1 MKTLLYI
8 LLLIISIFQFNSS
21 FAQSYSMTNGGSIVA
36 CSGTFYDSGGAAGD
50 YANSQDFT
58 YTICPSTPG
67 SKVTVNFTTFDT
79 ENNYELLTIYDGNS
93 IAAPT
98 LGSYTGSTGPGMVSA
113 TAGNATGCL
122 TFVFHSDGS
131 VNYTGWVGIIACS
144 IPCQTITANLVS
156 TVPVSVASLVRIC
169 QGASVTFNGSGTF
182 STSGVGAVYTWTFGD
197 GTSGT
202 GTTVSHTYAAAG
214 SYVVNLSITT
224 AGGCHNNNSITEV
237 VQVSTT
243 PSIVTA
249 VTPNPICLGQS
260 ANLTAAVTMT
270 PYVPNCTPPVSGT
283 TFLPDGSG
291 VSYSTQI
298 TVNCFNA
305 AQTITSAANI
315 ANVCLSLEHSYLGDL
330 NIVLVCPNGQSMI
343 LKAYPGGNGTYLGAP
358 LDDPAVGPGTGWN
371 YCFTPAAGTLLVNG
385 ATTLAGS
392 PASGSINAG
401 NYMPVQPFTNLIGC
415 PLNGAWTIQVT
426 DNLGADNGYIFNW
439 DVNFNVAPAAGTF
452 TPTIVSQGWSAATG
466 LTSTGLTTA
475 TITPTAAGT
484 PCYVYSVTD
493 NFGCTYTQTQCITVN
508 PNVPVNA
515 GPDVSGCPGAAVT
528 IGGAPSGPVGM
539 TYSWVETGANANIA
553 ISGSSTIANPSVLI
567 SAGATGSATY
577 TVTGTSAG
585 CVTTDIV
592 VVTVVAPPIT
602 SAGPDVTICA
612 GSSTILTAS
621 GATTYIWSPATG
633 LSGTS
638 TASVTSTP
646 AATITYTVT
655 GTTAGCTSTD
665 QVIVT
670 VTPLNTIAAGINRVT
685 CLNSAITSIIL
696 ATTGATGATIT
707 GLPAGVTGA
716 WAGNVVTI
724 SGTPTISGTFNYT
737 VTTTGGCP
745 PATTTGTITV
755 NPLNTIA
762 PGTSQT
768 LCVNSPITTISLATT
783 GATGAT
789 FSGLPAGVTGAW
801 AGNVATI
808 SGTPTASGTFN
819 YTVTTTGGCPPATTT
834 GTITVTPLN
843 TIAAGTSPALCINT
857 PLTAITMATTGA
869 TGATFSG
876 LPAGVTGLW
885 AANVATISGT
895 PTASGTFNYA
905 VTTTGG
911 CPPAIAT
918 GTITVNPL
926 PIVGAGVDQII
937 CIGASVTLTGSGAS
951 TYTWNNGVT
960 NGVAFSP
967 AATTTYTV
975 TGTSAAGC
983 INTDQVIVTVNPLP
997 VVVAND
1003 LGVCAGGTLTLTASG
1018 ASTYTW
1024 SPGTYLSTTTG
1035 ASVSCTPLATIT
1047 YTVSG
1052 TSAAGCVSTDPITV
1066 TVSGSAAINA
1076 GPDVAICVGATT
1088 TLTATG
1094 GVTYNWNNALGL
1106 GNNFVV
1112 SPVATTTYTVVGTD
1126 AGGCTGTDAVT
1137 ITVNP
1142 VPIVNAG
1149 LDQTVCAGTAVTLTG
1164 SGASTYTWN
1173 NGVTNA
1179 VAFVPAV
1186 TTTYTVTGTSL
1197 AGCINTDQVIVTV
1210 NPLPIVNAG
1219 VDQTIC
1225 AGTAVTLTG
1234 SGASTYTWTGGI
1246 TNGVAFTPASTANY
1260 TVTGTSA
1267 AGCIATDIVTVTVN
1281 PLPITNAGL
1290 DQTICIGASV
1300 TLSGSGAST
1309 YTWDNG
1315 ITNGLAFSPVAT
1327 VTYTVT
1333 GTSVAG
1339 CVLTDQ
1345 VLVTVNPLP
1354 VVNAGLDQTVCAGIA
1369 VTLSGSGA
1377 STYTWNNGVTNGIA
1391 FTPIATTT
1399 YTVTGT
1405 SVAGC
1410 INTDQV
1416 IVTVNPLPIVNAGL
1430 DQTVCAGTAVT
1441 LAGAG
1446 ASTYSWT
1453 GGVING
1459 VAFTPATTANYTVT
1473 GTSSAGCTSTDIVTV
1488 TVNPLPT
1495 TNAGVDQT
1503 VCSGTSV
1510 TLTAIGATT
1519 YTWNNGVTNGIA
1531 FIPAVGSVTYTVTGT
1546 TGAGCTTT
1554 DQVIVTVNPN
1564 PVPVINGP
1572 SAYCTGNFALL
1583 STSAPFTT
1591 YSWSTGALTPTINAT
1606 IANNPISVTV
1616 TNGFGC
1622 IGTSPVFPIVENTV
1636 ITANFTNTIC
1646 QGQSSVIHGVSQTV
1660 AGVYSQT
1667 FILATG
1673 CDSVANVTLVVN
1685 PLPVVNAGI
1694 DQTVCTGVATILSGS
1709 GASTYTWNNGIT
1721 NGISFTQAI
1730 GSVTYTA
1737 TGTSTFGCVN
1747 TDQVIVTVN
1756 PLPVINAGPNQAICI
1771 GASATIS
1778 GSGGSTY
1785 TWNNGVINAVSFTP
1799 AITNTYT
1806 VTGTDVN
1813 GCVSTDQVVV
1823 TVNLLPLVNAGLD
1836 QTICIGASVTLS
1848 GANASTYTWN
1858 NGITNALVFAPA
1870 STLTYTV
1877 SGTDINGCINT
1888 DQVVVT
1894 VNPLPIVNAGL
1905 DQTICIGASATLN
1918 GSGASSYT
1926 WNNAVLN
1933 NVTFSPVA
1941 TMTYTVTG
1949 TDVNGCINTDQA
1961 IITVNSLPIVN
1972 AGLDQA
1978 ICIGAST
1985 TISGSGAS
1993 TYTWNNGVTNG
2004 VSFSPAITNTYT
2016 VAGTDLNG
2024 CINTDQVIVTV
2035 NPLPPVNAGVDQV
2048 TCIGGIVT
2056 LSGAGASTYTWN
2068 NGITNALAF
2077 SPVATATYTVTGTDG
2092 NGCINTDQVIVT
2104 VNPLPAVNAGVDQ
2117 IVCFGTSVT
2126 LTGTGANTYTW
2137 DNAITNGVSFVPAV
2151 GTLTYTV
2158 TGTSGANC
2166 IATDQVDVTV
2176 NPIPV
2181 VGAGIDQAVCAGV
2194 SVTLSGSGASTYT
2207 WDNGILN
2214 GISFVPLTTTTYT
2227 VTGTSAFG
2235 CTFTDQV
2242 VVTVNPIPNVFA
2254 GNDLVLCE
2262 NQTATL
2268 TGSGATTYT
2277 WDNGVSNGV
2286 TFTPSVGTLTYTVTG
2301 TTAFGCTNTDQLTIL
2316 VNPLPAVSF
2325 MPGVTLG
2332 CVPLTTSLTNTSPNS
2347 VNCVW
2352 TISNGDVLTGCGPLS
2367 ATFNQPGCYDITL
2380 TTTDI
2385 NGCSNSFTSIDIV
2398 CTEAYPVA
2406 AFSPSESVMSTINT
2420 EVLFTNNSI
2429 GASDYSWDLGDN
2441 SPLTNVVNP
2450 LYTYLEQ
2457 EGTYVITLIATT
2469 PLGCADTAYAT
2480 IQINEA
2486 LLFYVPNT
2494 FTPDD
2499 DDYNPVFQPVFT
2511 SGFDPYDYTF
2521 LIFNRW
2527 GEVIFESHDAS
2538 IGWNGS
2544 YGSNGEIV
2552 LCEDG
2557 TYTWKIEFKTSLN
2570 DERKM
2575 IVGHLN
2581 LIR

>member
-1 MKTLLYI
+1 MKYFLKIQLF
-8 LLLIISIFQFNSS
+8 LLLVLFTFSS
-21 FAQSYSMTNGGSIVA
+21 NAQNVNMSNGSSTQCG
-36 CSGTFYDSGGAAGD
+36 GTFYDSGGNGAQYG
-50 YANSQDFT
+50 NSQT
-58 YTICPSTPG
+58 LVYTFCPSTPG
-67 SKVTVNFTTFDT
+67 ADMVFAFTSFNI
-79 ENNYELLTIYDGNS
+79 ENAWDFLIIYDGNTTG
-93 IAAPT
+93 APT
-98 LGSYTGSTGPGMVSA
+98 LGTYTGTTSPGVVQATPSNPTGCITFQFTSDFIGTAPGWSATISCTTPCPTINSGIASTTPAAVAGIIRRCQGQSTSFSA
-113 TAGNATGCL
+113 TAG
-122 TFVFHSDGS
+122 
-131 VNYTGWVGIIACS
+131 
-144 IPCQTITANLVS
+144 
-156 TVPVSVASLVRIC
+156 
-169 QGASVTFNGSGTF
+169 SG
-182 STSGVGAVYTWTFGD
+182 
-197 GTSGT
+197 GT
-202 GTTVSHTYAAAG
+202 GPYTYSWNMGNGTTLTGQNISYSYPAAG
-214 SYVVNLSITT
+214 SFQVNLTVT
-224 AGGCHNNNSITEV
+224 DANGCVTNMAYSVI

-243 PSIVTA
+243 PTIVTA
-249 VTPNPICLGQS
+249 VAPNPICLGQS

-270 PYVPNCTPPVSGT
+270 PYVPNCTPPISGT

-291 VSYSTQI
+291 VSYSTAI

-305 AQTITSAANI
+305 TQTVTSAADI
-315 ANVCLSLEHSYLGDL
+315 SNVCLTLEHSYLGDL
-330 NIVLVCPNGQSMI
+330 NIVLICPNGQSMI

-371 YCFTPAAGTLLVNG
+371 YCFTPAAGTLLVSG
-385 ATTLAGS
+385 ATTIAGT
-392 PASGSINAG
+392 PPVGSINAG

-439 DVNFNVAPAAGTF
+439 DVNFNVTPAAGSF

-475 TITPTAAGT
+475 TITPTAAGA

-515 GPDVSGCPGAAVT
+515 GPDVSGCPGATVT
-528 IGGAPSGPVGM
+528 IGGAPSGPAGM

-592 VVTVVAPPIT
+592 VVTVVAAPVT
-602 SAGPDVTICA
+602 NAGPDVAVCVG
-612 GSSTILTAS
+612 GSTVLTAS
-621 GATTYIWSPATG
+621 GATTYTWSPATG
-633 LSGTS
+633 LSGTT

-670 VTPLNTIAAGINRVT
+670 VNPVATANANVDQTVCVGGT
-685 CLNSAITSIIL
+685 IIL
-696 ATTGATGATIT
+696 AGAVAGSATSGTWSAASGAFSSPTNLASTYTPSIPSGTIT
-707 GLPAGVTGA
+707 LTLTTNDPAGPCPAVTDIM
-716 WAGNVVTI
+716 VV
-724 SGTPTISGTFNYT
+724 
-737 VTTTGGCP
+737 
-745 PATTTGTITV
+745 TV
-755 NPLNTIA
+755 NPLATVNANVDQAVCAGGTI
-762 PGTSQT
+762 T
-768 LCVNSPITTISLATT
+768 LAGIIG
-783 GATGAT
+783 GAA
-789 FSGLPAGVTGAW
+789 
-801 AGNVATI
+801 
-808 SGTPTASGTFN
+808 ASGTWSAGSGAFSLASSLTST
-819 YTVTTTGGCPPATTT
+819 YTPSIPSGTVTLTLTT
-834 GTITVTPLN
+834 N
-843 TIAAGTSPALCINT
+843 D
-857 PLTAITMATTGA
+857 
-869 TGATFSG
+869 
-876 LPAGVTGLW
+876 PAGPCL
-885 AANVATISGT
+885 
-895 PTASGTFNYA
+895 A
-905 VTTTGG
+905 VTD
-911 CPPAIAT
+911 IMVV
-918 GTITVNPL
+918 TVNPL
-926 PIVGAGVDQII
+926 PVISAGVDQAV
-937 CIGASVTLTGSGAS
+937 CPATAVTLSGSGGS

-960 NGVAFSP
+960 NGVAFTP

-983 INTDQVIVTVNPLP
+983 INTDQVVVTINPLPTVGAGVDQTVCAGTSVTLSGSGASTYTWNNGVTNGVAFTPAATTTYTVTGTSAAGCINTDQVVVTVNPLP
-997 VVVAND
+997 IVVAND

-1088 TLTATG
+1088 TLTAIG

-1112 SPVATTTYTVVGTD
+1112 SPAATTTYTVVGTD

-1142 VPIVNAG
+1142 LPIVNAG
-1149 LDQTVCAGTAVTLTG
+1149 LDQTVCAGTAVTLAG

-1186 TTTYTVTGTSL
+1186 TATYTVTGTSL
-1197 AGCINTDQVIVTV
+1197 AGCINTDQVIVTVNPIPVVGAGADQTVCIGTAVTLTGSGASTYTWTGGVTNGVAFTPAATANYTVTGTSAAGCTSTDIVTVTVNSTPVVNAGIDQTICIGASVTLTGTGSSTYSWDNGVTQGVSFSPVATVTYTVTGTSGPGCIATDQVVVTVNPLPIVNAGIDQTVCAGVAVTLSGSGASTYTWNNGVTNGVAFTPAATTTYTVTGTTVAGCINTDQVIVTV

-1219 VDQTIC
+1219 VDQTVC

-1234 SGASTYTWTGGI
+1234 SGASTYTWTGGV
-1246 TNGVAFTPASTANY
+1246 TNGVAFTPAATANY

-1267 AGCIATDIVTVTVN
+1267 
-1281 PLPITNAGL
+1281 
-1290 DQTICIGASV
+1290 
-1300 TLSGSGAST
+1300 
-1309 YTWDNG
+1309 
-1315 ITNGLAFSPVAT
+1315 
-1327 VTYTVT
+1327 
-1333 GTSVAG
+1333 
-1339 CVLTDQ
+1339 
-1345 VLVTVNPLP
+1345 
-1354 VVNAGLDQTVCAGIA
+1354 
-1369 VTLSGSGA
+1369 
-1377 STYTWNNGVTNGIA
+1377 
-1391 FTPIATTT
+1391 
-1399 YTVTGT
+1399 
-1405 SVAGC
+1405 
-1410 INTDQV
+1410 
-1416 IVTVNPLPIVNAGL
+1416 
-1430 DQTVCAGTAVT
+1430 
-1441 LAGAG
+1441 
-1446 ASTYSWT
+1446 
-1453 GGVING
+1453 
-1459 VAFTPATTANYTVT
+1459 
-1473 GTSSAGCTSTDIVTV
+1473 AGCTSTDIVTV

-1495 TNAGVDQT
+1495 TNTGVDQT

-1519 YTWNNGVTNGIA
+1519 YSWNNGVTNGIA
-1531 FIPAVGSVTYTVTGT
+1531 FTPAVGSITYTVTGT

-1564 PVPVINGP
+1564 PVPVINGAA
-1572 SAYCTGNFALL
+1572 AYCAGNFSLL

-1737 TGTSTFGCVN
+1737 TGTSALGCVN

-1756 PLPVINAGPNQAICI
+1756 PLPVITAGPDQAICI

-1823 TVNLLPLVNAGLD
+1823 TVNPLPIVNAGLD

-1858 NGITNALVFAPA
+1858 NGITNALLFAPV

-1877 SGTDINGCINT
+1877 SGTDVNGCINT

-1905 DQTICIGASATLN
+1905 DQTICIGASAILN

-2016 VAGTDLNG
+2016 VTGTDLNG

-2207 WDNGILN
+2207 WDNGVLN

-2301 TTAFGCTNTDQLTIL
+2301 TTAFGCTNTDQMTIL

-2325 MPGVTLG
+2325 MHGVTLG

-2352 TISNGDVLTGCGPLS
+2352 TISNGDVLAGCGPLS
-2367 ATFNQPGCYDITL
+2367 TTFNQPGCYDITL

-2511 SGFDPYDYTF
+2511 SGFDPYDYTL

-2557 TYTWKIEFKTSLN
+2557 TYTWKIEFKTKIN
-2570 DERKM
+2570 DARKM
-2575 IVGHLN
+2575 IVGHVN